1 MFLKINQFLRFSNCK
16 IKCKFF
22 YSNPTRNMDLHDDL
36 SGMLRTKMNL
46 LNRTRD
52 TTRDDS
58 QSRDSGHSSSG
69 GTASNNS
76 PALRH
81 RTNNNHFVVP
91 RRSTTADRFSPWF
104 EDSITTSF
112 QNQPFEESS
121 VYRYLH
127 YTGE

>member
-1 MFLKINQFLRFSNCK
+1 
-16 IKCKFF
+16 
-22 YSNPTRNMDLHDDL
+22 MDLHDDL

-81 RTNNNHFVVP
+81 RTNNNQFEVP

-104 EDSITTSF
+104 EDSSSTSF

-121 VYRYLH
+121 VYRYYIPIFNGGIQTIL
-127 YTGE
+127 

>member
-91 RRSTTADRFSPWF
+91 RRSTTADRFSPWL

-121 VYRYLH
+121 VYRY
-127 YTGE
+127 